1 MNISKMMMTIFLL
14 IRMDLNFSN
23 KTKKL
28 NMSGLIDYMVM
39 LVKY

>member
-14 IRMDLNFSN
+14 IRKDLNFFN